1 MARDIYNVKTIQDK
15 KYDTLD
21 LGEYNGL
28 FGECESR
35 FVMTLYGHSGS
46 GKSVFALRFADY
58 LAKHIGK
65 TLYNSHE
72 EKINQTLR
80 DRINEWHI
88 DARRLF
94 VGNALK
100 FDRMVDVIRKNH
112 YRAVLIDSVKY
123 MDFTDEQ
130 LKELREVFAK
140 RKLAI
145 VMVNFGD
152 KPGIPSGTWGKD
164 LLHASDVKCFFKG
177 GRLVV
182 TSRYLQA
189 PVERV
194 LFGNKSAQTTQLT
207 LF

>member
-15 KYDTLD
+15 RYDTLD

-28 FGECESR
+28 FGRCESR
-35 FVMTLYGHSGS
+35 FVVTLYGHSGS
-46 GKSVFALRFADY
+46 GKSVFALRLADY
-58 LAKHIGK
+58 FAKNIGK

-80 DRINEWHI
+80 DRINEWNI
-88 DARRLF
+88 DAPRLF
-94 VGNALK
+94 FGNALK
-100 FDRMVDVIRKNH
+100 FERMVDVIRKNY
-112 YRAVLIDSVKY
+112 YRAVFIDSVKY
-123 MDFTDEQ
+123 MDFTDAQ
-130 LKELREVFAK
+130 LKELREIFAK

-145 VMVNFGD
+145 VMVNFGE
-152 KPGIPSGTWGKD
+152 KLGVPSGTSGKD

-177 GRLVV
+177 GRLNV

-189 PVERV
+189 PVDRV
-194 LFGNKSAQTTQLT
+194 LFGSKYAEKQLT

>member
-1 MARDIYNVKTIQDK
+1 MARDIYNVKTIQEK
-15 KYDTLD
+15 KYDTLN

-58 LAKHIGK
+58 FAKNVGK

-80 DRINEWHI
+80 DRINEWDI
-88 DARRLF
+88 NARRLF

-112 YRAVLIDSVKY
+112 YRAVFIDSVKY

-130 LKELREVFAK
+130 LKELRETFAR
-140 RKLAI
+140 RKVAI
-145 VMVNFGD
+145 IMVNFGE
-152 KPGIPSGTWGKD
+152 KLGVPSGSWGKD

-177 GRLVV
+177 GRLNV

-189 PVERV
+189 PVEQV
-194 LFGNKSAQTTQLT
+194 LFGEKHTVKQLT

>member
-1 MARDIYNVKTIQDK
+1 MARDIYNVKTIREK

-21 LGEYNGL
+21 LGEYNHL
-28 FGECESR
+28 LGECESR

-58 LAKHIGK
+58 FAKYVGK

-80 DRINEWHI
+80 DRIKEWNI
-88 DARRLF
+88 NAQKLF
-94 VGNALK
+94 FGNSLK
-100 FDRMVDVIRKNH
+100 FGRMVDVIRKNR
-112 YRAVLIDSVKY
+112 YRAVFIDSVKY

-140 RKLAI
+140 RKLVI
-145 VMVNFGD
+145 VMVNFGE
-152 KPGIPSGTWGKD
+152 KLGVPAGSWGKD

-177 GRLVV
+177 GRLNVV
-182 TSRYLQA
+182 SRYL
-189 PVERV
+189 PVPVDRV
-194 LFGNKSAQTTQLT
+194 LFGAREKQLT

>member
-1 MARDIYNVKTIQDK
+1 MARDIYNVKTIREK

-21 LGEYNGL
+21 LGEYNHL
-28 FGECESR
+28 LRECESR

-58 LAKHIGK
+58 FAKYVGK

-80 DRINEWHI
+80 DRIKEWNI
-88 DARRLF
+88 NAPKLF
-94 VGNALK
+94 FGNSLK
-100 FDRMVDVIRKNH
+100 FGRMVDVIRKNR
-112 YRAVLIDSVKY
+112 YRAVFIDSVKY

-140 RKLAI
+140 RKLVI
-145 VMVNFGD
+145 VMVNFGE
-152 KPGIPSGTWGKD
+152 KLGVPAGSWGKD

-177 GRLVV
+177 GRLNVV
-182 TSRYLQA
+182 SRYL
-189 PVERV
+189 PVPVDRV
-194 LFGNKSAQTTQLT
+194 LFGAREKQLT

>member
-1 MARDIYNVKTIQDK
+1 MARDIYNVKTIREK

-21 LGEYNGL
+21 LGEYNHL
-28 FGECESR
+28 LGECESR

-46 GKSVFALRFADY
+46 ADY
-58 LAKHIGK
+58 FAKYVGK

-80 DRINEWHI
+80 DRIKEWNI
-88 DARRLF
+88 NAPKLF
-94 VGNALK
+94 FGNSLK
-100 FDRMVDVIRKNH
+100 FGRMVDVIRKNR
-112 YRAVLIDSVKY
+112 YRAVFIDSVKY

-140 RKLAI
+140 RKLVI
-145 VMVNFGD
+145 VMVNFGE
-152 KPGIPSGTWGKD
+152 KLGVPAGSWGKD

-177 GRLVV
+177 GRLNVV
-182 TSRYLQA
+182 SRYL
-189 PVERV
+189 PVPVDRV
-194 LFGNKSAQTTQLT
+194 LFGAREKQLT

>member
-21 LGEYNGL
+21 LGEYNSL

-46 GKSVFALRFADY
+46 GKSVFALRFANY
-58 LAKHIGK
+58 LAKHVGK

-80 DRINEWHI
+80 DRINEWNI

-112 YRAVLIDSVKY
+112 YRAVFIDSVKY

-145 VMVNFGD
+145 VMVNFGE
-152 KPGIPSGTWGKD
+152 KLGVPAGSWGKD

-177 GRLVV
+177 GRLNVV
-182 TSRYLQA
+182 SRYL
-189 PVERV
+189 PVPVDRV
-194 LFGNKSAQTTQLT
+194 LFGAREKQLT

>member
-1 MARDIYNVKTIQDK
+1 MARDIYNVKTIREK

-21 LGEYNGL
+21 LGEYNHL
-28 FGECESR
+28 LGECESR

-58 LAKHIGK
+58 FAKYVGK

-80 DRINEWHI
+80 DRIKEWNI
-88 DARRLF
+88 NAPKLF
-94 VGNALK
+94 FGNSLK
-100 FDRMVDVIRKNH
+100 FGRMVDVIRKNR
-112 YRAVLIDSVKY
+112 YRAVFIDSVKY

-140 RKLAI
+140 RKLVI
-145 VMVNFGD
+145 VMVNFGE
-152 KPGIPSGTWGKD
+152 KLGVPAGSWGKD

-177 GRLVV
+177 GRLNVV
-182 TSRYLQA
+182 SRYL
-189 PVERV
+189 PVPVDRV
-194 LFGNKSAQTTQLT
+194 LFGAREKQLT

>member
-1 MARDIYNVKTIQDK
+1 MARDIYNVKTIREK

-21 LGEYNGL
+21 LGEYNHL
-28 FGECESR
+28 LGECESR

-58 LAKHIGK
+58 FAKHVGK

-80 DRINEWHI
+80 DRIKEWNI
-88 DARRLF
+88 NAPKLF
-94 VGNALK
+94 FGNSLK
-100 FDRMVDVIRKNH
+100 FGRMVDVIRKNR
-112 YRAVLIDSVKY
+112 YRAVFIDSVKY

-140 RKLAI
+140 RKLVI
-145 VMVNFGD
+145 VMVNFGE
-152 KPGIPSGTWGKD
+152 KLGVPAGSWGKD

-177 GRLVV
+177 GCLNVV
-182 TSRYLQA
+182 SRYL
-189 PVERV
+189 PVPVDRV
-194 LFGNKSAQTTQLT
+194 LFGAREKQLT